1 MKKIIFI
8 ILFFN
13 FSYLFTQMPLGEF
26 RTVRFDNNRDTI
38 ISNRQYGD
46 WWYGIKGGASGSMY
60 FGELNLLQF
69 PTEIDNP
76 FNSLINYKSGS
87 GYGYF
92 FGLIGEWLPT
102 QKHWGASLGINFFDR
117 RVFNTQAIPLNDSL
131 NTRFEVDGKTT
142 LLNLHASV
150 RYNFGITGLHAIAG
164 VDFDILT
171 NDKLRQRKQF
181 INTGDILQDQI
192 VPIKEASTG
201 IGLHVGLGYDV
212 FDGDIIDWG
221 RIMLTPF
228 ISLHITTTSIGDNST
243 KWNTY
248 YAKAGLSLKFGKDR
262 IKRDT
267 LKYNP
272 LYTPPPQYIASVR
285 DNRGI
290 GFAQYIPAEQLPAA
304 TLALVENPILLGEL
318 RPAELKE
325 TERPRIV
332 DLTTTEAPVAI
343 EIGQSKPFNFPTSAS
358 TNLSAETRQYLDAV
372 ANYLL
377 ANPNTEVRIV
387 GHSDNQGTLSENT
400 ERSRARA
407 NNARQF
413 LIARGVA
420 PGRVLATFSGALFP
434 VASNETEAG
443 RRQNRRIEIV
453 ISPK

>member
-1 MKKIIFI
+1 MKQI
-8 ILFFN
+8 ILILLFIT
-13 FSYLFTQMPLGEF
+13 FSQSAAQMPLGEF
-26 RTVRFDNNRDTI
+26 RTVRFDSNRDTI

-69 PTEIDNP
+69 PTEINNP
-76 FNSLINYKSGS
+76 FNSLIKYNSGS
-87 GYGYF
+87 GFGYF
-92 FGLIGEWLPT
+92 FGLVGEWLPT
-102 QKHWGASLGINFFDR
+102 QKYWGALLGINFFDR
-117 RVFNTQAIPLNDSL
+117 RVFDTQAIPLNDSL

-142 LLNLHASV
+142 LLNINASA
-150 RYNFGITGLHAIAG
+150 RYNFGIPGLHAIAG
-164 VDFDILT
+164 LDFDILID
-171 NDKLRQRKQF
+171 DKLRQRKKF

-192 VPIKEASTG
+192 VPIKEATTG
-201 IGLHVGLGYDV
+201 FGMHIGVGYDV

-228 ISLHITTTSIGDNST
+228 ISLHVTTTSIGDNNT

-262 IKRDT
+262 IVRDT
-267 LKYNP
+267 LKYDP
-272 LYTPPPQYIASVR
+272 LYVPPPQYIASVR

-290 GFAQYIPAEQLPAA
+290 GFSQYIPAEQLPAA
-304 TLALVENPILLGEL
+304 TLALVDNPVLLGEL

-325 TERPRIV
+325 TERPRVV
-332 DLTTTEAPVAI
+332 DLTTLENPVAI
-343 EIGQSKPFNFPTSAS
+343 ELGQTKPFSFPTSAS
-358 TNLSAETRQYLDAV
+358 TNLNAETRQYLDAV
-372 ANYLL
+372 ANFLL

-407 NNARQF
+407 NNARQY
-413 LIARGVA
+413 LIARGVP

-434 VASNETEAG
+434 IASNETEAG

-453 ISPK
+453 ISPR